1 MKRKSAWLSF
11 AACALMAAQPVKA
24 ADEKSAAVPGKVE
37 ALAPADFSKVQMV
50 TFNNNNGVGFFD
62 RSTGMLY
69 IYDASLTKC
78 VTIKKLKSLGEPAE
92 TIKQ

>member
-1 MKRKSAWLSF
+1 F

-24 ADEKSAAVPGKVE
+24 AEEKSATTPGKVE
-37 ALAPADFSKVQMV
+37 ALAPADFLKVQMV

-62 RSTGMLY
+62 RATGMLY